1 MPKKQ
6 WIDFAKVRAAL
17 TFDDVFAHYDL
28 APPDQKTQTK
38 INCPFHDDATPSCSI
53 NREKQIFRCFG
64 CNESGNALE
73 FISLMESGAKDDPA
87 DMYQAAALAVDMMGR
102 DLSEF
107 GKDSKGPET
116 PKPARREAKQPKTR
130 KTAAKASK
138 AADGSP
144 AASGEPPT
152 PEPNPAID
160 IELKLDPEHSFLAD
174 RGITPE
180 LATRYGLGYCDKGI
194 MRGRIAIP
202 IHNLAGELVAYAG
215 RYASDELPE
224 NTERYRF
231 PKKFRKSL
239 ELWNI
244 HRAAAFFKRHLT
256 LVESYWSA
264 IRLQEA
270 GIPAAALM
278 GTSLS
283 VEQAKLV
290 REAGFKLA
298 TLLLD
303 GDDAGREAAIAAAP
317 ILAEHVYTR
326 ILPLPDGVKPDDMPE
341 RFLKRL
347 T

>member
-1 MPKKQ
+1 MPKRQ

-17 TFDDVFAHYDL
+17 TFDEVLTHYDL
-28 APPDQKTQTK
+28 APADQKTQTK

-64 CNESGNALE
+64 CNECGNALE
-73 FISLMESGAKDDPA
+73 FITLMEGGAKDEPA
-87 DMYQAAALAVDMMGR
+87 DMHQAAALAVELMGR
-102 DLSEF
+102 DLSDF
-107 GKDSKGPET
+107 GKDSKGAET
-116 PKPARREAKQPKTR
+116 PKTARRASKK
-130 KTAAKASK
+130 AKADKAAPKPSK
-138 AADGSP
+138 AADGDP
-144 AASGEPPT
+144 AASDEPPA

-160 IELKLDPEHSFLAD
+160 IKLTLDPEHPFLTD
-174 RGITPE
+174 RGINSD
-180 LATRYGLGYCDKGI
+180 LAERYGLGYCDKGI

-202 IHNLAGELVAYAG
+202 IHNLTGELVAYAG
-215 RYASDELPE
+215 RFASEDLPE
-224 NTERYRF
+224 KTERYRF
-231 PKKFRKSL
+231 PKQFRKSL

-244 HRAAAFFKRHLT
+244 HRAAAFEKRHLT
-256 LVESYWSA
+256 LVEGYWSA
-264 IRLQEA
+264 MRLQEA

-283 VEQAKLV
+283 AEQAKLV
-290 REAGFKLA
+290 REAGFKFA

-303 GDDAGREAAIAAAP
+303 GDDAGREAASAAAP

-341 RFLKRL
+341 SFLKRL